1 MTKLAIRDPK
11 TPIAKGIAVGT
22 NSPPMPA
29 MGAVRNP
36 PRAPIQRS
44 GIARPS
50 PRRAVMMPATPAPI
64 APIVAPIGQ
73 LLKSPMR
80 ALMLAAIRPVIP
92 APSGEGCYSVVEE
105 GDTCANSLAND
116 ASFNEVNT
124 VRKQASQH
132 VAY

>member
-1 MTKLAIRDPK
+1 M
-11 TPIAKGIAVGT
+11 
-22 NSPPMPA
+22 MPA

-92 APSGEGCYSVVEE
+92 APMSPP
-105 GDTCANSLAND
+105 ARAAIPSLRRAIP
-116 ASFNEVNT
+116 APTAWPTMLPSM
-124 VRKQASQH
+124 K
-132 VAY
+132 

>member
-80 ALMLAAIRPVIP
+80 ALMLAAIRLVIP
-92 APSGEGCYSVVEE
+92 APMSPP
-105 GDTCANSLAND
+105 ARAAIPSLRRAIP
-116 ASFNEVNT
+116 APTAWPTMLPSM
-124 VRKQASQH
+124 K
-132 VAY
+132 